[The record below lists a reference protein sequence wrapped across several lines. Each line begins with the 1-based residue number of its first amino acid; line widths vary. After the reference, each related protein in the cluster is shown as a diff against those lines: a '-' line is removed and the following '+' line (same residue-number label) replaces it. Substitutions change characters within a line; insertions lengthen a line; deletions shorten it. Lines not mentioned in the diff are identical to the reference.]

1 MLSHLTLRT
10 AAVCEFD
17 KEGLKLHLEMLLHLT
32 LTNAAICEFNKKE

>member
-17 KEGLKLHLEMLLHLT
+17 KEGLKLHLEMLSHLT
-32 LTNAAICEFNKKE
+32 LRTAAVCKCDKKD